1 MISSK
6 ILKKMGFPNNP
17 ALGMT
22 LEVVKK
28 QYKHSKY
35 EEVEPILLDLLKNP
49 TNYYEHEHFAKIAE
63 RLAPKPEPQKNIVQL
78 LAEPLPF
85 EIFGAQHIEKEAIAQ
100 MNMAMRLP
108 IAVKG
113 ALMPDAHAGYGLPI
127 GGVFATKNAVI
138 PYGVGVDIG
147 CRMCLSVLPIKAE
160 DFNRYE
166 RSFTDAIRKNTKF
179 GMGENW
185 NSAKEH
191 EILESDIF
199 DQLPLLKNMKSKA
212 AKQLGTS
219 GSGNHFVEFGTV
231 KIPQD
236 DAESGLEAGQYVAL
250 LSHSGSRGL
259 GATIADHYTRVAMQK
274 LMLKDG
280 NQALAWLDLD
290 DEDGAEYWAAMN
302 LAGDYASACHEV
314 IHESILKEI
323 AVKKFVRIENHHNFA
338 WKEVIDNQELIL
350 HRKGATPAKVGEM
363 GIIPGSMTDSGFIVR
378 GNGHLAALNSAAHGA
393 GRKLSRSRA
402 KQSISMKAMKDAL
415 KKHQVTLIGGAL
427 DEAPMAYKDIHEVMI
442 AQKKLVTVLGE
453 FFPRIV
459 RMDG

>member
-1 MISSK
+1 
-6 ILKKMGFPNNP
+6 MGFPNNP
-17 ALGMT
+17 ALGLT
-22 LEVVKK
+22 LEIVKK
-28 QYKHSKY
+28 HYKRSKFD
-35 EEVEPILLDLLKNP
+35 EIEPILLDLLKNP
-49 TNYYEHEHFAKIAE
+49 TNYHEHEHFAKIAE
-63 RLAPKPEPQKNIVQL
+63 RLAPKEEEPKNIVQF

-85 EIFGAQHIEKEAIAQ
+85 EIFGEEHIAKEAIEQ
-100 MNMAMRLP
+100 MKMAMRLP

-127 GGVFATKNAVI
+127 GGVFATQNAVI

-147 CRMCLSVLPIKAE
+147 CRMCLSVLPIKAA
-160 DFNRYE
+160 DFLRYE
-166 RSFTDAIRKNTKF
+166 RNFTDAIRKHTKF
-179 GMGENW
+179 GTGENW
-185 NSAKEH
+185 ATAQEH
-191 EILESDIF
+191 EIIESDLF
-199 DQLPLLKNMKSKA
+199 NQLPLLKNLRMKA

-231 KIPQD
+231 NIPQD
-236 DAESGLEAGQYVAL
+236 DSESGLKAGQYVAL

-259 GATIADHYTRVAMQK
+259 GATIAQHYTKVAMQK

-280 NQALAWLDLD
+280 NQALAWLNLD
-290 DEDGAEYWAAMN
+290 DEDGSEYWAAMN

-314 IHESILKEI
+314 IHKRILKEI
-323 AVKKFVRIENHHNFA
+323 EVKNFVRIENHHNFA
-338 WKEVIDNQELIL
+338 WKEIIDNQELIV

-378 GNGHLAALNSAAHGA
+378 GNGNLAALNSAAHGA

-402 KQSISMKAMKDAL
+402 KQSITMKTMKDAL
-415 KKHQVTLIGGAL
+415 KKHNVTLIGGAL
-427 DEAPMAYKDIHEVMI
+427 DEAPMAYKNIHEVMLS
-442 AQKKLVTVLGE
+442 QKKMVTVLGE